1 MHGMAHD
8 VTSKSARIQAAA
20 PGPLPRLRRDE
31 AQGWIAGKASSIVA
45 TRKSGQ
51 WYRWE
56 LVDRGSRFKLLI
68 VLIY

>member
-31 AQGWIAGKASSIVA
+31 AQGWIAGKAQFDSRHESLV
-45 TRKSGQ
+45 SGIDGVG
-51 WYRWE
+51 R
-56 LVDRGSRFKLLI
+56 
-68 VLIY
+68 

>member
-31 AQGWIAGKASSIVA
+31 AQGWIADEA
-45 TRKSGQ
+45 TTRVCGH
-51 WYRWE
+51 WYSWE